1 MQPWE
6 DEALCSR
13 KLRTEVRG
21 KPSSDVTQKTGLLP
35 EVLGLSGREV
45 RKDFWV
51 PSRITDLH
59 MVKDKQILCH
69 GACEAQYHQS
79 MRMGNERNLHL
90 KIRPLRP
97 QESWG
102 TWEIFFSAIEGGKN
116 ISACVPKRNGCGQK
130 GRRWRGGGW
139 IVFTG
144 FSESDINNAE
154 LGKS

>member
-6 DEALCSR
+6 GEALCSR

-45 RKDFWV
+45 RIDFWV

-69 GACEAQYHQS
+69 GAGESQYYQS
-79 MRMGNERNLHL
+79 MRMGNERPPL
-90 KIRPLRP
+90 KDKASKNSGILGNMGNFLFCDRRRKKICLPVCQR
-97 QESWG
+97 E
-102 TWEIFFSAIEGGKN
+102 TDVVRKEGGG
-116 ISACVPKRNGCGQK
+116 AEV
-130 GRRWRGGGW
+130 GG
-139 IVFTG
+139 
-144 FSESDINNAE
+144 
-154 LGKS
+154 